1 MEQILEL
8 IENLKSVQIIDL
20 VVALCIM
27 TLFKA
32 LSSSIAFGIVKI
44 FKFKRSKKQIKES
57 AFYRPLKVFIGIL
70 GVYLGVLFLKRPLNI
85 TQEVMSGVT
94 KVFQIIST
102 IAFSRA
108 LAESFT
114 VKSSLV
120 KGIRDKW
127 RDDVDDSML
136 KLALRFVRA
145 GIYIVAILIILAILK
160 INLSGLV
167 AGAGILSV
175 VITLAAQD
183 TAKNIFGGVVLFI
196 DKPFGVGDWIETPN
210 YQGVVEDITFRTT
223 RIRNFEDSV
232 VNIPNSTIADV
243 AIINWSKMG
252 KRKYKVNLP
261 FSFETTSE
269 QIEYIKSKIKE
280 SLIKDSNVIN
290 EDVVVSFNKI
300 ADTNIMLLIETFLSA
315 TSYKDYCVAIDKINR
330 EIMDIVHD
338 SKAKLAYPASTVYV
352 GKEEIR

>member
-1 MEQILEL
+1 M
-8 IENLKSVQIIDL
+8 
-20 VVALCIM
+20 
-27 TLFKA
+27 
-32 LSSSIAFGIVKI
+32 
-44 FKFKRSKKQIKES
+44 
-57 AFYRPLKVFIGIL
+57 
-70 GVYLGVLFLKRPLNI
+70 YLGVLFLKRPLNI

-145 GIYIVAILIILAILK
+145 GIYIIAILIILAILK

-183 TAKNIFGGVVLFI
+183 TAKNIFGGVVLFL

-269 QIEYIKSKIKE
+269 QIEYIKAKIKE
-280 SLIKDSNVIN
+280 ALIKDSNVIN